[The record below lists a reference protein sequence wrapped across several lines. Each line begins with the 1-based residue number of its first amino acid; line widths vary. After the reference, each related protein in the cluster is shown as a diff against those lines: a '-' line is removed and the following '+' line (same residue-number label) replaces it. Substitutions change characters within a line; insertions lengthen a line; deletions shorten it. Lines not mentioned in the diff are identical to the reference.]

1 MKNTLALP
9 MSRVAALINETQTSP
24 EAAVAKLLSV
34 LHAREMW
41 AHLDERKSTK
51 DVAVFVYGR
60 NVPTPKRGKT
70 AATQRKGVGA

>member
-1 MKNTLALP
+1 MRNTITLP
-9 MSRVAALINETQTSP
+9 MSRVVALIYETQTSP

-41 AHLDERKSTK
+41 AHLDAQKSTK
-51 DVAVFVYGR
+51 DVAVFIYGR

-70 AATQRKGVGA
+70 AATQREGVQA